1 MLDDPDMGKDA
12 NSGSSGSGSGSSSNG
27 NAASSSSSSSKHDY
41 RNSFL
46 YKLSEQSHLGKFE
59 KVILVASP
67 KDQYVPFYSARLQV
81 FTFSSLFFSH
91 P

>member
-1 MLDDPDMGKDA
+1 MGKDS
-12 NSGSSGSGSGSSSNG
+12 SGSSTP
-27 NAASSSSSSSKHDY
+27 ASSSKHDY

-46 YKLSEQSHLGKFE
+46 YKLSEQSHLGKFA

-81 FTFSSLFFSH
+81 ISSHRASKFVLN
-91 P
+91 PILLLLLLL